1 MKPDAS
7 PFSSSPVPQQPPPQ
21 PQPQGG
27 QGQYQQFQGQG
38 QAPGQFAPQ
47 GQPQQY
53 GQGQGQNYGGFPM
66 GGDAMGV
73 NPMMANMAMAYGS
86 DFAAKGQEEIRRNLD
101 KYVSIGQLKYYF
113 AVDTSY
119 VTRKLGERG

>member
-1 MKPDAS
+1 
-7 PFSSSPVPQQPPPQ
+7 
-21 PQPQGG
+21 
-27 QGQYQQFQGQG
+27 
-38 QAPGQFAPQ
+38 
-47 GQPQQY
+47 
-53 GQGQGQNYGGFPM
+53 M

-119 VTRKLGERG
+119 VTRKLGMEIHGFIVLLTNSSPKLGK

>member
-1 MKPDAS
+1 
-7 PFSSSPVPQQPPPQ
+7 
-21 PQPQGG
+21 
-27 QGQYQQFQGQG
+27 
-38 QAPGQFAPQ
+38 
-47 GQPQQY
+47 
-53 GQGQGQNYGGFPM
+53 
-66 GGDAMGV
+66 MGV

-119 VTRKLGERG
+119 VTRKLGEFSIKHLFLVWYGFRLPGILCIGPSTTIITVTNFVGFVCELASLILG

>member
-1 MKPDAS
+1 
-7 PFSSSPVPQQPPPQ
+7 
-21 PQPQGG
+21 
-27 QGQYQQFQGQG
+27 
-38 QAPGQFAPQ
+38 
-47 GQPQQY
+47 
-53 GQGQGQNYGGFPM
+53 M

-113 AVDTSY
+113 AVDNTY
-119 VTRKLGERG
+119 VGKKLGKEQTYLTLIYLMLTFLSFSSLAVPVHPV